1 MDDDTKI
8 VPTEPTVEELAT
20 EKKELEE
27 VKEDDIREK
36 IAEELGI
43 NSFEQEDLL
52 DRAVKREIAHRK
64 KLSATIGQ
72 KISWREKALK
82 SVTTEPKP
90 TAKEAEDT
98 GVRATLS
105 SMLEE
110 ERLNDMDVSDEL
122 KAEIKKIADINKISV
137 KKASQDPYVLFRK
150 KEIEDAANAENATI
164 SRKNRGVPVK
174 FDPAVVPDF
183 DVSTP
188 EGQKQWKE
196 WKQKARHQ
204 GK

>member
-1 MDDDTKI
+1 MDNENKA
-8 VPTEPTVEELAT
+8 PLEPTADELEA
-20 EKKELEE
+20 ENKELEE

-52 DRAVKREIAHRK
+52 DKAVKREIAHRK

-82 SVTTEPKP
+82 SETTEPKP
-90 TAKEAEDT
+90 TAKEIENT

-110 ERLNDMDVSDEL
+110 ERLNDMDISDEL
-122 KAEIKKIADINKISV
+122 KAEIKKIADINKTSV
-137 KKASQDPYVLFRK
+137 KKASQDPYILYRK
-150 KEIEDAANAENATI
+150 KELEDAAKAEDATI
-164 SRKNRGVPVK
+164 SRKNRGVGVK
-174 FDPAVVPDF
+174 FDPDKIPNF
-183 DVSTP
+183 DVSTK
-188 EGQKQWKE
+188 EGQKLWKE
-196 WKQKARHQ
+196 WKQKAQHQ